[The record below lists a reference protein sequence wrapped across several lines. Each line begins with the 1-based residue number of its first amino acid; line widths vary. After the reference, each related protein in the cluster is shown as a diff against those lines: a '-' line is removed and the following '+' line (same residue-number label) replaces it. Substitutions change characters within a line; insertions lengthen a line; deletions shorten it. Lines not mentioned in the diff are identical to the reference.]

1 LNKKLYIDIYN
12 MNGKLTRSEQ
22 EYFLARKNIEMFTI
36 LNDGLNKK
44 FIELE
49 AVAKKADDD
58 ESKAAAAADAD
69 AIEAYMNSKSYNGR
83 MRRVTAEEYKWRD
96 TIDAAKVPM
105 LDAAARAAVR
115 VWDEMKPT
123 QSTQLNDALRAAEL
137 AAKEKAR
144 AAEEVDELRAAREA
158 ASEEGW
164 GEESSFFGGNRK
176 KSKRGSKKRTNNT
189 IKEIKYLA
197 NKVKKMKNTKKF
209 KKLKKQSKKHRKQSK
224 KHRKQSKKHRKQSK
238 KHRKQSKKLI
248 NGGGIGGFVTAD
260 SRLQL
265 QSREDEMRRY
275 RALSERDKKNEFY
288 YAIRFL
294 TSPTTD
300 QPSVV
305 AGNAEAAIRN
315 AFAVKLN
322 VDLAAAVKEL
332 KEYRKNNRVPWSNEA
347 SAIAALLGLSV
358 LSPAVQLLLSRN
370 TRTT

>member
-1 LNKKLYIDIYN
+1 

-224 KHRKQSKKHRKQSK
+224 K
-238 KHRKQSKKLI
+238 LI